1 MYEMPA
7 MLPLITVVAIIVSF
21 VAALGLFALLIL
33 RRSPRKDIDLYP
45 INGRQELSDNEAQ
58 YFAYIKYNQ
67 DNNSIVLKQ
76 SQIFKKCVV
85 TLVIKKGGKLSSKRY
100 NLQYAPGDV
109 FCGINVEDG
118 TEEFKV
124 VLESVDG
131 RPVKHTPIDSS
142 LKLNV
147 LYAIIVSVLFVIG
160 GLLYVYMCN
169 FYINGVWQEYATF
182 YVYPALVIIYIII
195 IVGGYFLGELLSK
208 KGVF

>member
-76 SQIFKKCVV
+76 SPLIHFQIRVKR
-85 TLVIKKGGKLSSKRY
+85 GDLSI
-100 NLQYAPGDV
+100 Q
-109 FCGINVEDG
+109 
-118 TEEFKV
+118 
-124 VLESVDG
+124 
-131 RPVKHTPIDSS
+131 S
-142 LKLNV
+142 LK
-147 LYAIIVSVLFVIG
+147 S
-160 GLLYVYMCN
+160 
-169 FYINGVWQEYATF
+169 
-182 YVYPALVIIYIII
+182 
-195 IVGGYFLGELLSK
+195 
-208 KGVF
+208 

>member
-1 MYEMPA
+1 MYEVPP
-7 MLPLITVVAIIVSF
+7 MLPLITVVVIIVSF
-21 VAALGLFALLIL
+21 VAALGLFALLL
-33 RRSPRKDIDLYP
+33 LKRKPKKDIDLYP
-45 INGRQELSDNEAQ
+45 INGRQDLRDGEAD

-67 DNNSIVLKQ
+67 DINAIVLKQ

-85 TLVIKKGGKLSSKRY
+85 TLIIKKGGKLSSKRY
-100 NLQYAPGDV
+100 NLQYTAGDV
-109 FCGINVEDG
+109 FCAISVEQG
-118 TEEFKV
+118 AEEFKV

-131 RPVKHTPIDSS
+131 RAIKHPPVDSS

-147 LYAIIVSVLFVIG
+147 LYAVIVSILFVIG

-169 FYINGVWQEYATF
+169 FYINGIWQEYATF
-182 YVYPALVIIYIII
+182 YTYPALVIIYIVI

>member
-1 MYEMPA
+1 MYEVPP
-7 MLPLITVVAIIVSF
+7 MLPLITVVVIIASF
-21 VAALGLFALLIL
+21 VVALGLFALLL
-33 RRSPRKDIDLYP
+33 LKRMPKKDIDLYP
-45 INGRQELSDNEAQ
+45 INGRQDLTDNEAE

-85 TLVIKKGGKLSSKRY
+85 TLIIKKGGKLSSKRY
-100 NLQYAPGDV
+100 NLQYVPGDV
-109 FCGINVEDG
+109 FCGINIEAG
-118 TEEFKV
+118 AEEFKV

-142 LKLNV
+142 LKFNV
-147 LYAIIVSVLFVIG
+147 LYAVIVSVLFVIG
-160 GLLYVYMCN
+160 SLLYVYMCN
-169 FYINGVWQEYATF
+169 FYINGIWQEYATF